1 MSKKSHLLC
10 VDDDVK
16 IIELLNIY
24 LEAKGFE
31 VTTCPSA
38 SEASELTSLFLY
50 DLIILDIMMPNV
62 SGIDFLRDFR
72 IKDKNTPVLMLTA
85 NNQITK
91 KGDSYDSG
99 CDDYLIKPF
108 EPDELLMRIKKL
120 LNPRLNKNKVNKVA
134 YFGEYIFDDATK
146 VLKNKDNV
154 INLTSTETT
163 IIEFLVKNINIEVS
177 REEIAKTLG
186 ENINLRSIDVTITR
200 LRKKLIASNNDSILR
215 TIRGKGY
222 MLVSEYE

>member
-24 LEAKGFE
+24 LESKGFE

-85 NNQITK
+85 NSQITK

-134 YFGEYIFDDATK
+134 YFGEYIFDAVTK

-154 INLTSTETT
+154 INLTSTEIT

-200 LRKKLIASNNDSILR
+200 LRKKLITSNNDSILR

>member
-85 NNQITK
+85 NSQITK

-134 YFGEYIFDDATK
+134 YFGEYIFDAVTK

-154 INLTSTETT
+154 INLTSTEIT

-200 LRKKLIASNNDSILR
+200 LRKKLITSNNDSILR

>member
-16 IIELLNIY
+16 IIELLDIY
-24 LEAKGFE
+24 LKGKGFN
-31 VTTCPSA
+31 VTTCTCA
-38 SEASELTSLFLY
+38 NEASDLTDFFLY

-85 NNQITK
+85 NSQITQ

-120 LNPRLNKNKVNKVA
+120 LNPRLNRNKTNKPS
-134 YFGEYIFDDATK
+134 YFGEYIFDAATK
-146 VLKNKDNV
+146 VLKNNDKI
-154 INLTSTETT
+154 INLTSTEIS
-163 IIEFLVKNINIEVS
+163 IIEFLVKNVNKEIS
-177 REEIAKTLG
+177 REQIAEILG

-200 LRKKLIASNNDSILR
+200 LRKKLITSNNDSILR

>member
-24 LEAKGFE
+24 LKGKGFE
-31 VTTCPSA
+31 VTTCLSA
-38 SEASELTSLFLY
+38 GEASELTSFFLY
-50 DLIILDIMMPNV
+50 DLIILDIMMPSV
-62 SGIDFLRDFR
+62 SGLDFLRNFR

-85 NNQITK
+85 NSQITK
-91 KGDSYDSG
+91 KGDSYTSG

-134 YFGEYIFDDATK
+134 YFGEYIFDAGRK

-154 INLTSTETT
+154 INLTSTEIN
-163 IIEFLVKNINIEVS
+163 IIEFLVKNINREIS

-186 ENINLRSIDVTITR
+186 DNINLRSIDVTITR
-200 LRKKLIASNNDSILR
+200 LRKKLITSNNKSILR

>member
-1 MSKKSHLLC
+1 MSKKPHLLC

-85 NNQITK
+85 NSQITK

-134 YFGEYIFDDATK
+134 YFGEYIFDAVTK

-154 INLTSTETT
+154 INLTSTEIT

-200 LRKKLIASNNDSILR
+200 LRKKLITSNNDSILR

>member
-85 NNQITK
+85 NSQITK

-120 LNPRLNKNKVNKVA
+120 LNPRLNKNKINKPS
-134 YFGEYIFDDATK
+134 YFGEYIFDATTK
-146 VLKNKDNV
+146 VLKNNDNV
-154 INLTSTETT
+154 INLTSTEIT
-163 IIEFLVKNINIEVS
+163 IIEFLVKNVNKEIS
-177 REEIAKTLG
+177 REQIAKTLG
-186 ENINLRSIDVTITR
+186 ENLNLRSIDVTITR
-200 LRKKLIASNNDSILR
+200 LRKKLTTSNNDSILR

>member
-85 NNQITK
+85 NSQITK

-120 LNPRLNKNKVNKVA
+120 LNPSLNKNKVNKVA
-134 YFGEYIFDDATK
+134 YFGEYIFDTATK

-154 INLTSTETT
+154 INLTSTEIT

-200 LRKKLIASNNDSILR
+200 LRKKLIATNNDSILR

>member
-16 IIELLNIY
+16 IIELLHIY
-24 LEAKGFE
+24 LKGKGFE
-31 VTTCPSA
+31 VTTCSSA
-38 SEASELTSLFLY
+38 SEASDLTGFFLY

-85 NNQITK
+85 NSQITK

-120 LNPRLNKNKVNKVA
+120 LNPRLNKNKVNKPI
-134 YFGEYIFDDATK
+134 YFGEYIFDTTTK
-146 VLKNKDNV
+146 VLKNSDNI
-154 INLTSTETT
+154 INLTSTEIT
-163 IIEFLVKNINIEVS
+163 IIEFLVKNINREIS
-177 REEIAKTLG
+177 REQIAEILG

-200 LRKKLIASNNDSILR
+200 LRRKLITSNNNSILR

>member
-50 DLIILDIMMPNV
+50 DLIILDIMMPKV
-62 SGIDFLRDFR
+62 SGIDFLRNFR
-72 IKDKNTPVLMLTA
+72 KEDKNTPVLMLTA
-85 NNQITK
+85 NNQITE

-120 LNPRLNKNKVNKVA
+120 LNPRLNKNRVNKVA
-134 YFGEYIFDDATK
+134 YFGEYTFDATTK
-146 VLKNKDNV
+146 ILKNKDNV
-154 INLTSTETT
+154 INLTSTEIT

-177 REEIAKTLG
+177 REEIAKTLD

>member
-24 LEAKGFE
+24 LNGKGFN
-31 VTTCPSA
+31 VTTCSCAGDA
-38 SEASELTSLFLY
+38 SDLTDFFLY

-62 SGIDFLRDFR
+62 SGIDFLRNFR

-85 NNQITK
+85 NSQITK

-120 LNPRLNKNKVNKVA
+120 LNPRLNKNKINKLS
-134 YFGEYIFDDATK
+134 YFGEYIFDAATK
-146 VLKNKDNV
+146 VLKNNDNI
-154 INLTSTETT
+154 INLTSTEIT
-163 IIEFLVKNINIEVS
+163 IIEFLVKNVNKEIS
-177 REEIAKTLG
+177 REQIAKTLG

-200 LRKKLIASNNDSILR
+200 LRKKLITSNNDSILR

>member
-1 MSKKSHLLC
+1 M
-10 VDDDVK
+10 
-16 IIELLNIY
+16 
-24 LEAKGFE
+24 
-31 VTTCPSA
+31 
-38 SEASELTSLFLY
+38 
-50 DLIILDIMMPNV
+50 
-62 SGIDFLRDFR
+62 
-72 IKDKNTPVLMLTA
+72 
-85 NNQITK
+85 QK

-134 YFGEYIFDDATK
+134 YFGEYIFDTATK

-154 INLTSTETT
+154 INLTSTEIT
-163 IIEFLVKNINIEVS
+163 IIEFLVKNINVEVS

-200 LRKKLIASNNDSILR
+200 LRKKLIATNNDSILR

>member
-16 IIELLNIY
+16 IIELLDIY
-24 LEAKGFE
+24 LKGKGFD
-31 VTTCPSA
+31 VTTCYRA
-38 SEASELTSLFLY
+38 SEASDLTDFFLY
-50 DLIILDIMMPNV
+50 DLIILDIMMPDV

-72 IKDKNTPVLMLTA
+72 IKDKNTPILMLTA
-85 NNQITK
+85 NSQITK

-120 LNPRLNKNKVNKVA
+120 LNPRLNKNKVNKIS
-134 YFGEYIFDDATK
+134 YFGEYMFDATTK
-146 VLKNKDNV
+146 VLKNNDNV
-154 INLTSTETT
+154 INLTSSEIN
-163 IIEFLVKNINIEVS
+163 IIEFLAKNVNKEIS
-177 REEIAKTLG
+177 REQIAKIIG

-200 LRKKLIASNNDSILR
+200 LRKKLITSNDDSILR

>member
-38 SEASELTSLFLY
+38 SEASELTSLFIY

-85 NNQITK
+85 NSQITK

-134 YFGEYIFDDATK
+134 YFGEYIFDAATK

-154 INLTSTETT
+154 INLTSTEIT
-163 IIEFLVKNINIEVS
+163 IIEFLVKNINVEVS
-177 REEIAKTLG
+177 REEIAQTLG

-200 LRKKLIASNNDSILR
+200 LRKKLIATNNDSILR

>member
-16 IIELLNIY
+16 IIELLDIY
-24 LEAKGFE
+24 LKGKGFN
-31 VTTCPSA
+31 VTTCTCA
-38 SEASELTSLFLY
+38 NEASDLTDFFLY

-85 NNQITK
+85 NSQITK

-120 LNPRLNKNKVNKVA
+120 LNPRLNKNKTNKPS
-134 YFGEYIFDDATK
+134 YFGEYIFDAATK
-146 VLKNKDNV
+146 VLKNNDNI
-154 INLTSTETT
+154 INLTSTEIT
-163 IIEFLVKNINIEVS
+163 IIEFLVKNVNKEIS
-177 REEIAKTLG
+177 REQIAKTLG
-186 ENINLRSIDVTITR
+186 ENLNLRSIDVTITR
-200 LRKKLIASNNDSILR
+200 LRKKLTTSNNDSILR

>member
-16 IIELLNIY
+16 IIELLDIY
-24 LEAKGFE
+24 LKGKGFN
-31 VTTCPSA
+31 VTTCTCA
-38 SEASELTSLFLY
+38 NEASDLTDFFLY

-85 NNQITK
+85 NSQITK

-120 LNPRLNKNKVNKVA
+120 LNPRLNKNKINKLS
-134 YFGEYIFDDATK
+134 YFGEYIFDTATK
-146 VLKNKDNV
+146 VLKNNDNV
-154 INLTSTETT
+154 INLTSTEIT
-163 IIEFLVKNINIEVS
+163 IIEFLVKNMNKEIS
-177 REEIAKTLG
+177 REQIAKTLG
-186 ENINLRSIDVTITR
+186 ENINLRSVDVTITR
-200 LRKKLIASNNDSILR
+200 LRKKLITSNNDSILR

>member
-1 MSKKSHLLC
+1 
-10 VDDDVK
+10 
-16 IIELLNIY
+16 
-24 LEAKGFE
+24 
-31 VTTCPSA
+31 
-38 SEASELTSLFLY
+38 
-50 DLIILDIMMPNV
+50 MPNV
-62 SGIDFLRDFR
+62 SGIDFLKDFR

-85 NNQITK
+85 NSQITQ

-120 LNPRLNKNKVNKVA
+120 LNPRLNKNKINKPS
-134 YFGEYIFDDATK
+134 YFGEYIFDATTK
-146 VLKNKDNV
+146 VLKNNDNV
-154 INLTSTETT
+154 INLTSTEIT
-163 IIEFLVKNINIEVS
+163 IIEFLVKNVNKEIS
-177 REEIAKTLG
+177 REQIAKTLG

-200 LRKKLIASNNDSILR
+200 LRKKLTTSSNDSILR

>member
-50 DLIILDIMMPNV
+50 DLIILDIMMPNI

-85 NNQITK
+85 NSQIAK

-134 YFGEYIFDDATK
+134 YFGEYIFDTATK

-154 INLTSTETT
+154 INLTSTEIT

-200 LRKKLIASNNDSILR
+200 LRKKLIATNNDSILR

>member
-16 IIELLNIY
+16 IIELLDIY
-24 LEAKGFE
+24 LKDKGFN
-31 VTTCPSA
+31 VTTCTCA
-38 SEASELTSLFLY
+38 SEASDLTDFFLY
-50 DLIILDIMMPNV
+50 DLIILDIMMPDV

-72 IKDKNTPVLMLTA
+72 IKDKNTPILMLTA
-85 NNQITK
+85 NSQITK

-120 LNPRLNKNKVNKVA
+120 LNPRLNKNKINKLS
-134 YFGEYIFDDATK
+134 YFGEYIFDAATK
-146 VLKNKDNV
+146 VLKNNDNI
-154 INLTSTETT
+154 INLTSTEIT
-163 IIEFLVKNINIEVS
+163 IIEFLVKNVNKEIS
-177 REEIAKTLG
+177 REQIAKTLG

-200 LRKKLIASNNDSILR
+200 LRKKLITSNNDSILR

>member
-31 VTTCPSA
+31 VTTCPNA

-72 IKDKNTPVLMLTA
+72 KKDKNTPVLMLTA
-85 NNQITK
+85 NSQITK
-91 KGDSYDSG
+91 KGASYDSG

-134 YFGEYIFDDATK
+134 YFGEYIFDAVTK

-154 INLTSTETT
+154 INLTSTEIN